1 MVIFLPL
8 YTKPFTMR
16 TNYLLCILF
25 FVLLNTITF
34 GQGNN
39 LDKGQIDY
47 VPTKDNLENREWF
60 RNAHFGMFIHWGV
73 SSALGKEIGWALSGQ
88 DIDKYRENIHLFN
101 PKKFDA
107 AAVVKLAKD
116 AGMKY
121 ITFTTRHHDSFCMFD
136 TKYSDWS
143 IMNTPYGKDV
153 LKQLADEC
161 KKQEIRLFCYY
172 SLTDF
177 YRADYCQG
185 NVKKA
190 VGIKSECNWDEY
202 IQFMKNQ
209 LTEILT
215 NYGPIYGIWFDGH
228 WDQVEKIANGRTG
241 NQMRKWHY
249 DGIYKLIHD
258 LQPGCMIVNNHHLS
272 VFPGEDFQTFE
283 RDLPGENTGGG
294 YSADAIISKDLPL
307 ESNDIIG
314 KSWGYVT
321 GDTID
326 KSAKELIHLL
336 IKSAGLGAN
345 FLLNIGPT
353 PEGEVRPAHR
363 ERLLAVGEWLKTY
376 GETIYGTRKSF
387 MKPAGWGVAV
397 EKREKVYLHIIDPSK
412 TGNTLNLSDFPYKLK
427 QAKWFDTSETVKF
440 NAGKNEGEIVLQI
453 AEHNKNMID
462 NVIVLE
468 VKK

>member
-1 MVIFLPL
+1 MKTGIISF
-8 YTKPFTMR
+8 
-16 TNYLLCILF
+16 CSLF
-25 FVLLNTITF
+25 FLLSTFCF
-34 GQGNN
+34 GQGND
-39 LDKGQIDY
+39 LDKGQVGY
-47 VPTKDNLENREWF
+47 VPSNENLENREWF
-60 RNAHFGMFIHWGV
+60 RDAHFGMFIHWGV
-73 SSALGKEIGWALSGQ
+73 SSVLGKEIGWALSGQ
-88 DIDKYRENIHLFN
+88 DINKYRENIHVFN
-101 PKKFDA
+101 PQKFHA

-121 ITFTTRHHDSFCMFD
+121 ITFTTRHHDSFSMFD
-136 TKYSDWS
+136 TKYSDWN
-143 IMNTPYGKDV
+143 IINTPYGKDV
-153 LKQLADEC
+153 LKQLSNEC
-161 KKQEIRLFCYY
+161 QKQGIRLFCYY

-190 VGIKSECNWDEY
+190 TGIEGECDWDSY

-228 WDQVEKIANGRTG
+228 WDQVEKLPGGRSG
-241 NQMRKWHY
+241 NQIKKWHY
-249 DGIYKLIHD
+249 DEIYQLIHN
-258 LQPGCMIVNNHHLS
+258 LQPGCLIVNNHHLS
-272 VFPGEDFQTFE
+272 VFSGEDYQTFE

-294 YSADAIISKDLPL
+294 YSADAVISKDLPL

-321 GDTID
+321 NDTVD
-326 KSAKELIHLL
+326 RSSKELVHLL

-353 PEGEVRPAHR
+353 PEGEVRKAHQD
-363 ERLLAVGEWLKTY
+363 RLLAMGDWLKIY

-387 MKPAGWGVAV
+387 MKPADWGVAV
-397 EKREKVYLHIIDPSK
+397 EKSDKVYLHITNPKAVKNQIVLK
-412 TGNTLNLSDFPYKLK
+412 DFPYDLK
-427 QAKWFDTSETVKF
+427 KANQFES
-440 NAGKNEGEIVLQI
+440 GKNIKFSTDKKDNQIKLQI
-453 AEHNKNMID
+453 PELNLEAID
-462 NVIVLE
+462 QVVVLD

>member
-1 MVIFLPL
+1 MAMKKL
-8 YTKPFTMR
+8 
-16 TNYLLCILF
+16 ILSIC
-25 FVLLNTITF
+25 FVLTISPF
-34 GQGNN
+34 ASNGQGND
-39 LDKGQIDY
+39 LDKGQIGY
-47 VPTKDNLENREWF
+47 VPSKENLENREWF
-60 RNAHFGMFIHWGV
+60 RDAHFGMFIHWGV
-73 SSALGKEIGWALSGQ
+73 SSVLGKEIGWALSGQ
-88 DIDKYRENIHLFN
+88 DINKYRENIHVFN
-101 PKKFDA
+101 PQKFDA
-107 AAVVKLAKD
+107 ASVVKLAKD

-121 ITFTTRHHDSFCMFD
+121 ITFTTRHHDSFSMFD
-136 TKYSDWS
+136 TKYSDWN

-153 LKQLADEC
+153 LKQLSDEC
-161 KKQEIRLFCYY
+161 QKQGIRLFCYY

-190 VGIKSECNWDEY
+190 TGIKGECNWDEY
-202 IQFMKNQ
+202 IQLMKNQ

-228 WDQVEKIANGRTG
+228 WDQVNKENNRSTTQKRAWKYNE
-241 NQMRKWHY
+241 
-249 DGIYKLIHD
+249 IYSLIHK
-258 LQPGCMIVNNHHLS
+258 LQPGCMIVNNHHLA
-272 VFPGEDFQTFE
+272 VFPGEDYQTFE

-294 YSADAIISKDLPL
+294 YSADAVISKDLPL

-321 GDTID
+321 NDTVNR
-326 KSAKELIHLL
+326 SSKELIHLL

-363 ERLLAVGEWLKTY
+363 QRLLEMGDWLKTY

-387 MKPAGWGVAV
+387 MKPAEWGVAV
-397 EKREKVYLHIIDPSK
+397 EKEDKVYLHITNPKVVKKQIELK
-412 TGNTLNLSDFPYKLK
+412 DFPYELK
-427 QAKWFDTSETVKF
+427 KASRFESGKNIKF
-440 NAGKNEGEIVLQI
+440 NSDKKNNQIKLQI
-453 AEHNKNMID
+453 PELDLEAID
-462 NVIVLE
+462 QVIVLE

>member
-1 MVIFLPL
+1 MM
-8 YTKPFTMR
+8 KKSNFTIVF
-16 TNYLLCILF
+16 ILTAILAF
-25 FVLLNTITF
+25 E
-34 GQGNN
+34 QGRD
-39 LDKGQIDY
+39 LDKSQVDY
-47 VPTKDNLENREWF
+47 VPSKEILKNREWF
-60 RNAHFGMFIHWGV
+60 RDAHFGMFIHWGV
-73 SSALGKEIGWALSGQ
+73 SSVLGKEIGWALSGQ
-88 DIDKYRENIHLFN
+88 DINKYSENLKVFN
-101 PKKFDA
+101 PQKFDA

-121 ITFTTRHHDSFCMFD
+121 ITFTTRHHDSFSMFD

-161 KKQEIRLFCYY
+161 QKQGIRLFCYY

-185 NVKKA
+185 NVRKA
-190 VGIKSECNWDEY
+190 TGIKGECDWEAY
-202 IQFMKNQ
+202 LQFMKNQ

-228 WDQVEKIANGRTG
+228 WDQVKKVNGKNAN
-241 NQMRKWHY
+241 QSRKWKY
-249 DGIYKLIHD
+249 DEIYKLIHD

-272 VFPGEDFQTFE
+272 VFPGEDYQTFE

-294 YSADAIISKDLPL
+294 YSADAVISKELPL

-321 GDTID
+321 NDTVD
-326 KSAKELIHLL
+326 RSPKELIHLL
-336 IKSAGLGAN
+336 VKSSGLGAN

-353 PEGEVRPAHR
+353 PEGEVRKAHQV
-363 ERLLAVGEWLKTY
+363 RLLAMGDWLRTY

-387 MKPAGWGVAV
+387 MNPAKWGVAV
-397 EKREKVYLHIIDPSK
+397 EKGNKVYLHILNPKEIDGNLLLKKFPWKIKKAKSFE
-412 TGNTLNLSDFPYKLK
+412 TGKEIFVKHYKNTGDLAVSLPNLDAGLV
-427 QAKWFDTSETVKF
+427 DNVVELTVK
-440 NAGKNEGEIVLQI
+440 
-453 AEHNKNMID
+453 
-462 NVIVLE
+462 
-468 VKK
+468 KK